1 MNLTRIQSRVNRSTD
16 QISSGLKVAAP
27 SDAPDQISNILQI
40 YTDLGRNAQI
50 QANLNRIRSEA
61 GTAES
66 TLGTAIQ
73 IVDRARMLAAQ
84 GVGTTQSA
92 ETRVILAREVQGLLE
107 QLVTASQT
115 TVSGRYIFSGDQD
128 EAPAYELNLAN
139 PNGVN
144 RLSTAPASRR
154 IQHPSGTTFAAARTA
169 QDIFDAQNPDD
180 TLAPENVFAALNG
193 LRLALES
200 NNPAGIDAWL
210 ASLRARRETT

>member
-1 MNLTRIQSRVNRSTD
+1 MIRSLNPAAQEFLVNLTRIQSRVKRSTD

-128 EAPAYELNLAN
+128 EAPA
-139 PNGVN
+139 
-144 RLSTAPASRR
+144 SRR

-169 QDIFDAQNPDD
+169 QDIFDARNPDD